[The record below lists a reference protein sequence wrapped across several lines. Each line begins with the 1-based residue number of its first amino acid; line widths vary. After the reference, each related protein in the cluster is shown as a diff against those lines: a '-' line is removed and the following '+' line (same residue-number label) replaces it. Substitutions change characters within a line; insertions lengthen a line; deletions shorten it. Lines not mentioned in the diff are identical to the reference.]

1 MQILAMNQLTGKV
14 FCDKITVDKWLFFR
28 VLCMKFGLSAGLV
41 CKKTDH
47 TFGKKRINIEVKT

>member
-1 MQILAMNQLTGKV
+1 MNQLTGKV
-14 FCDKITVDKWLFFR
+14 FCDKIMVDKWLFFR
-28 VLCMKFGLSAGLV
+28 VPCMKFGLSAGLV